1 MRVKGRDAAIDLFE
15 ILDCVASA
23 AEREQKEATRDRF
36 QTGLIAYMQGDL
48 TRAQVHFE
56 AICEAAPLD
65 NVAKVYLARVQAYQ
79 ITGLPP
85 HFDGDL
91 GHM

>member
-1 MRVKGRDAAIDLFE
+1 MSGMKTLNRVNAEVQGRA
-15 ILDCVASA
+15 
-23 AEREQKEATRDRF
+23 R
-36 QTGLIAYMQGDL
+36 
-48 TRAQVHFE
+48 VHFE

-65 NVAKVYLARVQAYQ
+65 KVAKVYLARVQAYQ